1 MGPGAGPC
9 RRSGEH
15 HWIALERILFDKS
28 ADGDGSVG
36 GVDCSFVNANLE
48 PSSTS
53 WRMAS

>member
-1 MGPGAGPC
+1 MCPGAGPC

-15 HWIALERILFDKS
+15 HWIALERILFDKF